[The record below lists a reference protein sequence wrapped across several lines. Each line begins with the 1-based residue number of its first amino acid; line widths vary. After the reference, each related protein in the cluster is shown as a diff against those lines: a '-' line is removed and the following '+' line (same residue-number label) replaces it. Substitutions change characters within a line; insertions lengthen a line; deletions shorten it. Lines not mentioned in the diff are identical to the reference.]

1 MKTIKSLHKN
11 RILNLFAFLALP
23 TMLAIS
29 PSLTKASEF
38 PSQTITLIVGFSAG
52 GSNDIAAR
60 AIAGPLSK
68 KLGVPV
74 VVENKVGASG
84 MIAASEVARSKPD
97 GHTLMVTSAS
107 PLVITP
113 HTQGTAT
120 YDSLKDFQP
129 ISLVGITPE
138 TMAVNPKVAANSLQE
153 LVTLAK
159 QGKLSVA
166 SSGTGGLPHLT
177 IELFKNAAGGQ
188 VIHVPYKGAAPAVTD
203 TVAGHVDAIVVDL
216 PAVYKQIQAGSLKG
230 IAMANDQRSQF
241 LPSLPT
247 SVEQGMPSF
256 IGVNWIGLIGP
267 KNLPPAVTNKLH
279 AAVLEA
285 VQDPKVKSTLD
296 GAAVEVLTSKSP
308 EDFGR
313 FIGSEYQKWGDT
325 VKKADLSKDK

>member
-1 MKTIKSLHKN
+1 M
-11 RILNLFAFLALP
+11 
-23 TMLAIS
+23 
-29 PSLTKASEF
+29 
-38 PSQTITLIVGFSAG
+38 
-52 GSNDIAAR
+52 
-60 AIAGPLSK
+60 
-68 KLGVPV
+68 
-74 VVENKVGASG
+74 
-84 MIAASEVARSKPD
+84 
-97 GHTLMVTSAS
+97 
-107 PLVITP
+107 
-113 HTQGTAT
+113 
-120 YDSLKDFQP
+120 
-129 ISLVGITPE
+129 
-138 TMAVNPKVAANSLQE
+138 
-153 LVTLAK
+153 
-159 QGKLSVA
+159 
-166 SSGTGGLPHLT
+166 
-177 IELFKNAAGGQ
+177 
-188 VIHVPYKGAAPAVTD
+188 TD

>member
-11 RILNLFAFLALP
+11 RILNLFAFLALS